1 MKKKI
6 TLIDLS
12 LIGVTFVW
20 GLNFSVVKYSLNV
33 LPPLGFNALRYIL
46 AIAFMWLMVARQGG
60 LGSLQIEKKD
70 WPAMILLA
78 LLGHVAYQLLFIIG
92 IDFTKAANASV
103 MLGTIPVWIA
113 INSQLFFEE
122 KLTLAKASG
131 ILLAFVGVITIMAGS
146 EEGLSLSS
154 STLKGDLIIISAAF
168 CFGVFT
174 LFSKKYL
181 KKYKPLPLTAVLMSI
196 GSIGIILAGIPD
208 LLEVNWNN
216 VGFAAT
222 GGVVYSGLLS
232 IGAAYMIWNY
242 GLKQVGAIKTSA
254 YQNFVPVI
262 GVALGVLLLGEA
274 YTVIQ
279 YIGVAIAVT
288 GIVITRF
295 SK

>member
-1 MKKKI
+1 MKKGI
-6 TLIDLS
+6 SLIDFA

-20 GLNFSVVKYSLNV
+20 GLNFSVVNYSLNV

-46 AIAFMWLMVARQGG
+46 AISFMWLMVARQGG
-60 LGSLQIEKKD
+60 IGSLKIEKKD
-70 WPAMILLA
+70 WPAMVLLA

-122 KLTLAKASG
+122 KLTLAKAFG

-154 STLKGDLIIISAAF
+154 STLKGDLIIILAAF

-196 GSIGIILAGIPD
+196 GSFGIILAGIPD
-208 LLEVNWNN
+208 LLRVDWSS
-216 VGFAAT
+216 VGYAAA

-262 GVALGVLLLGEA
+262 GVALGVILLGET
-274 YTVIQ
+274 YTIIQ

-288 GIVITRF
+288 GIVITRL